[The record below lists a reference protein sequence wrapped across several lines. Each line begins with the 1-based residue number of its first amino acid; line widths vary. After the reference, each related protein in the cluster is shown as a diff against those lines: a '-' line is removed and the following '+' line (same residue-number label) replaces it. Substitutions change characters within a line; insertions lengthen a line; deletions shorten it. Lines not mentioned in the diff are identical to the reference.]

1 MMAVD
6 GKKEETLS
14 YNHTD
19 YHIAMQLMTLWASAL
34 RRGWLRRRDKKR
46 D

>member
-1 MMAVD
+1 MLEAID
-6 GKKEETLS
+6 GKTEKHAYRL
-14 YNHTD
+14 
-19 YHIAMQLMTLWASAL
+19 LMTLWASAL